1 MSLIIYFLA
10 LSFSNPGFGLLAL
23 QQRIW
28 AQSGTSSV
36 QTIADVKLA
45 LTPINAQRPPKGKPY
60 LLSNKPHFTVM
71 VINNSSSQIRDLVLD
86 TYYQNRPTL
95 YKNGELVPYRK
106 ETARLVGVKD
116 SDPVFVS
123 IRGGA
128 LLEPATITEIEE
140 LSLASWYEPLT
151 PGIYKLT
158 NRHRFQINGPW
169 TVDSDPLLFKVD
181 EQR

>member
-23 QQRIW
+23 RQRIW
-28 AQSGTSSV
+28 AQSGTSLV

-45 LTPINAQRPPKGKPY
+45 LTPTNVQRPPKGTPY
-60 LLSNKPHFTVM
+60 LVANKPRFTVA
-71 VINNSSSQIRDLVLD
+71 VTNNSSSQIRDLVLD

-95 YKNGELVPYRK
+95 YKNGQLVPYRK
-106 ETARLVGVKD
+106 ETANLVRVKER
-116 SDPVFVS
+116 DPVFVS

-128 LLEPATITEIEE
+128 LLEPGTTAEIEE
-140 LSLASWYEPLT
+140 LNLTDWYEPLA

-169 TVDSDPLLFKVD
+169 TVDSEPLVFRVV
-181 EQR
+181 EQQ